1 MSSDEK
7 KKHAILTKLKCVA
20 CGSTNVYSEPYKYKQ
35 IEKIKVL
42 AKLRKNSTIIFTL
55 DVPICQ
61 GCRKKF
67 SKWRIYNNTSILIFI
82 LGLTNVIIGIF
93 FLIFH
98 QILGDRGVVLIGLG
112 FIFIITG
119 LIVRYIIGKIG
130 SNPSNYFFYDF
141 FNNDFYMKPNGESN
155 WILYKIWLKTLLGK

>member
-20 CGSTNVYSEPYKYKQ
+20 CGSIDVYSEPYKYKQ
-35 IEKIKVL
+35 TEKMKAL

-61 GCRKKF
+61 DCRKKF
-67 SKWRIYNNTSILIFI
+67 FKWTIYNKASILIFI
-82 LGLTNVIIGIF
+82 LGLTSVIIGIF

-98 QILGDRGVVLIGLG
+98 QILGDRGVLLIGLG
-112 FIFIITG
+112 FIFIIIG
-119 LIVRYIIGKIG
+119 LIIRYIIGKID

-141 FNNDFYMKPNGESN
+141 FNNDFYVKLKGETD
-155 WILYKIWLKTLLGK
+155 WILYKIWLRTVLGK